1 MYLSELIDKNV
12 HRPRMLFRT
21 INAVVNPP
29 VYNYL
34 SETVNM
40 CESFCHFFVQKVQK
54 IRQNIRPAT
63 YDPAVHSNHS
73 ATFSQFSSVSFSF
86 LHETVNQLK
95 LSGSPCD
102 VISPRFLKTFLMCLA
117 LFF

>member
-12 HRPRMLFRT
+12 HRPRMLFNT

-29 VYNYL
+29 VCNYH
-34 SETVNM
+34 SETVDM
-40 CESFCHFFVQKVQK
+40 CESLSFFFLEKIRK

-86 LHETVNQLK
+86 LHEIVNQL
-95 LSGSPCD
+95 L
-102 VISPRFLKTFLMCLA
+102 ISL
-117 LFF
+117 